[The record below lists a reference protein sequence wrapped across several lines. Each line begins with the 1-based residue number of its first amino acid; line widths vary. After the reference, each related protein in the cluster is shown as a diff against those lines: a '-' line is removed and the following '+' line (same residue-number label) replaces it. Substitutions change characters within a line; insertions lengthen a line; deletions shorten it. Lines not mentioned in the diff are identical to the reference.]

1 MPTLPAG
8 PRLVAFTMIGW
19 LCLFYPAPEMARAAG
34 PGDASTAASG
44 SAPARPRQVLSLS
57 QAQERALRYQP
68 ALRQAR
74 GQTEAA
80 TGRTEQARAGYLP
93 QAALTGS
100 YQRTTGNFALRPGST
115 PNQNIA
121 LATTTSGW
129 STNTYNFMAY
139 GVSASQLI
147 YDFGQTDGR
156 WRAAA
161 ANRDAAQSGELTAEQ
176 QALLAVRRAYFL
188 VRADGDLIG
197 VARDTLANQVRHL
210 AQIQAFVQAGIRPE
224 IDLAQARTAVANAR
238 VQLVS
243 ATNDDAVAREQL
255 NQTMG
260 TFEGVDYDLADS
272 SLPVVAGE
280 DGPVEKL
287 VDSALSTRPELE
299 TIRRQRRAQELT
311 IGALRG
317 GYGPALGA
325 AAGATE
331 AGQDFG
337 HLVPNWFLGL
347 TLNWPFLQG
356 GLTKGQIHE
365 AQGVL
370 ATLAAQEDGL
380 RLGVRVDV
388 EQGQLAVRAAKA
400 TIAAAQEA
408 LASARDQLR
417 LAEARYANGLGSV
430 IELGDAQ
437 VAFTT
442 ASAQDVQARFNLSS
456 ARAQLMAALGVR

>member
-1 MPTLPAG
+1 LA
-8 PRLVAFTMIGW
+8 
-19 LCLFYPAPEMARAAG
+19 CLSSLAARAADPSG
-34 PGDASTAASG
+34 AATAGASG
-44 SAPARPRQVLSLS
+44 AIPARPRQSLSLS

-74 GQTEAA
+74 GQTDAA
-80 TGRTEQARAGYLP
+80 AGRTEQARAGYLP
-93 QAALTGS
+93 QASLTAG
-100 YQRTTGNFALRPGST
+100 YQRTTGNFVLRPGAT
-115 PNQNIA
+115 PNQDIPQP
-121 LATTTSGW
+121 TTTSGW
-129 STNTYNFMAY
+129 KTQTYNFVNF
-139 GVSASQLI
+139 GLSASQLI

-161 ANRDAAQSGELTAEQ
+161 ANRDAAQAGELTAEQ

-197 VARDTLANQVRHL
+197 VARDTLANQERHL
-210 AQIQAFVQAGIRPE
+210 NQIQAFVQAGIRPE

-238 VQLVS
+238 VQLVT
-243 ATNDDAVAREQL
+243 ATNDDAVARAQL

-260 TFEGVDYDLADS
+260 IFEGVDYDLADAGLPPVPGEQG
-272 SLPVVAGE
+272 SLDA
-280 DGPVEKL
+280 L
-287 VDSALSTRPELE
+287 VDSALATRPELE

-311 IGALRG
+311 VAALRG
-317 GYGPALGA
+317 AFGPALGA

-356 GLTKGQIHE
+356 GLTRGQIHE
-365 AQGVL
+365 GEGVL

-380 RLGVRVDV
+380 RLTVRVDV
-388 EQGQLAVRAAKA
+388 EQGQLAVRGAKA

-437 VAFTT
+437 VAFS
-442 ASAQDVQARFNLSS
+442 AAAAQDVQARFNLSS